1 MLVILAELMRRIVDL
16 KKIRETIISSNL
28 EPDVLVAALC
38 WVDMEIA
45 EHERFLEE
53 SLDQDQAA

>member
-16 KKIRETIISSNL
+16 KMMRETIIGSSL
-28 EPDVLVAALC
+28 DPDVLVAALC

-45 EHERFLEE
+45 EHERFLED
-53 SLDQDQAA
+53 SLKEAA